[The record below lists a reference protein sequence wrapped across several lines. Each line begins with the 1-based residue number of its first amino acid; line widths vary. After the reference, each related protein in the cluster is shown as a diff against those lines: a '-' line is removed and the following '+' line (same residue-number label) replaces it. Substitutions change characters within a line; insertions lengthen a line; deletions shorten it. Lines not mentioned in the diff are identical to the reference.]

1 VGFPSIII
9 YARIRSRDDRP
20 GEKKGEHMDAP
31 LRWLT
36 SDEVNTYHRDGAVC
50 ARRIMPPRWVERM
63 ATAVDHIIASPGP
76 FGQQL
81 SKQDSGFTHD
91 LYMYKNN
98 ADFRAFVFE
107 SPAALLINQL
117 LNAQTVRF
125 FYDQLFVKEPG
136 SPVPTPWHHDL
147 TFWPI
152 RGQQIASIWMPLDP
166 VTRAS
171 SGVEYI
177 RGSHRWPNRFKAMG
191 NGKDG
196 RTVEIWPQPGLE
208 DVPDINAH
216 RDQYDIMS
224 WDFQPGDVLF
234 FHPLTLHGSSGNT
247 STTQRR
253 RAFASRWLGDDVVF
267 TNVPSSWL
275 FPGAPELT
283 VGDHVSGPQFPVVL
297 ETGR

>member
-1 VGFPSIII
+1 
-9 YARIRSRDDRP
+9 
-20 GEKKGEHMDAP
+20 MDTP

-36 SDEVNTYHRDGAVC
+36 TSEIAMYQRDGAVC
-50 ARRIMPPRWVERM
+50 ARQIIPLHWVERM
-63 ATAVDHIIASPGP
+63 ANAVDRIIASPGP
-76 FGQQL
+76 IGKQL

-91 LYMYKNN
+91 LYMYRNN

-117 LNAQTVRF
+117 LVAQTVRF

-147 TFWPI
+147 TFWPL
-152 RGQQIASIWMPLDP
+152 RGEQIGSIWMPLDP
-166 VTRAS
+166 VTRTS
-171 SGVEYI
+171 SGVEYV
-177 RGSHRWPNRFKAMG
+177 RGSHKWPNRFKTMG
-191 NGKDG
+191 NGPDG
-196 RTVEIWPQPGLE
+196 RAVEIWPQSGLE
-208 DVPDINAH
+208 DVPDINAC

-253 RAFASRWLGDDVVF
+253 RAFASRWLGDDVIF
-267 TNVPSSWL
+267 TNTPSSWL
-275 FPGAPELT
+275 FPDRHHLTAGAA
-283 VGDHVSGPQFPVVL
+283 VGGPLFPVVL
-297 ETGR
+297 EAGR